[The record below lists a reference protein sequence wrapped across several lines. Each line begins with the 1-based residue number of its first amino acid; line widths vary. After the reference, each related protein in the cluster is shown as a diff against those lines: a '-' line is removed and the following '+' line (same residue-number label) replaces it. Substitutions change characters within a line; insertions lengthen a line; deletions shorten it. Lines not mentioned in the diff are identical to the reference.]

1 MTYNQIRS
9 TVNELVVTTAALR
22 IYDEIADG
30 KLCYT
35 LLLHIV
41 LTICLLIG

>member
-1 MTYNQIRS
+1 MTYNQIWS
-9 TVNELVVTTAALR
+9 PVNELVVITAALR
-22 IYDEIADG
+22 IYDEIADS

-41 LTICLLIG
+41 LTICLFIR

>member
-1 MTYNQIRS
+1 MTYNQTRS
-9 TVNELVVTTAALR
+9 PVNELVVITAALR

-30 KLCYT
+30 KLCYA

-41 LTICLLIG
+41 LTICLFIG

>member
-9 TVNELVVTTAALR
+9 PVNELVVTTTALR